1 MGFPLYQ
8 NFLPLSVRLICSC
21 SFALAMKVAQTQND
35 HGPHRSSPLQSNHF
49 HYPYPA
55 IDPSLRSPLSFMP
68 EPSIVELSEYDP
80 SQATSSTLATTPAKP
95 YSSFAFSP
103 STKGNADFR
112 ALSWLDSI
120 VDGTG
125 GPFTGPMDFNI
136 DDSSIPMQFASDQA
150 QLLSLESPEH
160 SLTGSSSAPGVLKNL
175 MNPIRREPQLEDVTS
190 WANISHFISLFLQYL
205 YPLLPLVHRPTFA
218 EHLATRRDLRDTD
231 FRALLLSIGKYLTRQ
246 MKTR

>member
-160 SLTGSSSAPGVLKNL
+160 SLTGSSSAPGVLKKSD
-175 MNPIRREPQLEDVTS
+175 EPDTEGTTVGGRDELGEYIALHLVVL
-190 WANISHFISLFLQYL
+190 AV
-205 YPLLPLVHRPTFA
+205 PLSAAPACPS
-218 EHLATRRDLRDTD
+218 TD
-231 FRALLLSIGKYLTRQ
+231 FCGTLGDETRSKGYGLQ
-246 MKTR
+246 GFTP